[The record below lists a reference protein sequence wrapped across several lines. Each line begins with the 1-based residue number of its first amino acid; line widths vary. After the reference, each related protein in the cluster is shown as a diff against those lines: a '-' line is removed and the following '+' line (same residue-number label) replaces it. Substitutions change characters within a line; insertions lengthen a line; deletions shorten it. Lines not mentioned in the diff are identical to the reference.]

1 MGTNVKKVVRN
12 ILCVAGVIILLVL
25 SCIGACILNVTKST
39 SMKIEPILIGNMVAS
54 YEYIDREVNIDYFYN
69 LDGNTTYEEI
79 QNEIGKPNGAM
90 SSGITTP
97 YYQVGN
103 QYVVI
108 WFARDVD
115 GKYTN
120 ILRIGLYTKEAYVED
135 IPLK

>member
-1 MGTNVKKVVRN
+1 
-12 ILCVAGVIILLVL
+12 
-25 SCIGACILNVTKST
+25 
-39 SMKIEPILIGNMVAS
+39 MKIEPILIGNMVAS

-79 QNEIGKPNGAM
+79 QNEIGKPNGVM
-90 SSGITTP
+90 GSGITTP